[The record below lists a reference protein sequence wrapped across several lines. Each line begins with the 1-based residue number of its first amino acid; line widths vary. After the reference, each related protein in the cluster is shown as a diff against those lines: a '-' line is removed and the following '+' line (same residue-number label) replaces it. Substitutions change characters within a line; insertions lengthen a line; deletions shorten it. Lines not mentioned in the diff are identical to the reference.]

1 MGSFLSSILPG
12 VGTAVDIAG
21 GIFGNLFNA
30 NQARK
35 AEKRQFQMQ
44 KDLMSYQNDMNRSN
58 WLEQTEYNSPANQ
71 MKRLQEAGLN
81 PNLVYGHGANAMASP
96 MSSVSGGSS
105 RSFVPHYDNL
115 SVSQPIAQYALTQ
128 NSLKQNQLLEAQT
141 DYTKNKA
148 AGELIRN
155 IGLGTQNRILGYQSD
170 YLGNTLSGRILGI
183 ELDNILKSREND
195 YKGQLIEESNSRIA
209 VNNANIGLIE
219 QKTGFTSEQSRKI
232 NSEIEYLVTK
242 NLLGRAELSRYV
254 QMTPSV
260 VEEIQNRVILLSDEH
275 DIKELYKG
283 NSGLINYKIRSIVS
297 DIDLKQAQKSW
308 YDQRTENDKVIP
320 YLQVGAQGV
329 RSLGSLIM
337 DGVRTFGG
345 KGKFRVGP
353 TLRRP
358 WE

>member
-1 MGSFLSSILPG
+1 
-12 VGTAVDIAG
+12 
-21 GIFGNLFNA
+21 
-30 NQARK
+30 
-35 AEKRQFQMQ
+35 
-44 KDLMSYQNDMNRSN
+44 MSYQNDMNRQN

-71 MKRLQEAGLN
+71 MKRLIEAGLN

-96 MSSVSGGSS
+96 MSSVSGGSA
-105 RSFVPHYDNL
+105 RSFVPHYDNI
-115 SVSQPIAQYALTQ
+115 SVSQPIAQYAATQ
-128 NSLKQNQLLEAQT
+128 NSLKHNNLLEAQT
-141 DYTKNKA
+141 EYTKNKA

-155 IGLGTQNRILGYQSD
+155 IGLGSKNRILGYQSD
-170 YLGNTLSGRILGI
+170 YLGKTLAGRILGV

-195 YKGQLIEESNSRIA
+195 YKGHLIEESNSRIA

-219 QKTGFTSEQSRKI
+219 QKTGLTSEQSRKV

-260 VEEIQNRVILLSDEH
+260 VEEIQNRVVLLSDEH

-283 NSGLINYKIRSIVS
+283 NNGLIQYKIQSIIS
-297 DIDLKQAQKSW
+297 DIDLKLSQKEW
-308 YDQRTENDKVIP
+308 YDQRTKNDKVIP
-320 YLQVGAQGV
+320 YLQIGSQGI
-329 RSLGSLIM
+329 RSIGSSIM
-337 DGVRTFGG
+337 EGIRTFGG